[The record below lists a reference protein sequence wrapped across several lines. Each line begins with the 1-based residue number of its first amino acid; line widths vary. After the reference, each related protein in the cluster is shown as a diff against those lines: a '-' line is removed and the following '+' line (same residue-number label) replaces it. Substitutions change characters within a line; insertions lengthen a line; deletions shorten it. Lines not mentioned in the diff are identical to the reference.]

1 MVLNLNCENMKRE
14 NVMVAGVLGLLFIG
28 LILCAF
34 GNMFGII
41 CIPVAIVIQAN
52 NI

>member
-1 MVLNLNCENMKRE
+1 MKRE
-14 NVMVAGVLGLLFIG
+14 NVMSVGVIGLMFLG

-34 GNMFGII
+34 GNMFGIV

>member
-1 MVLNLNCENMKRE
+1 MKRE
-14 NVMVAGVLGLLFIG
+14 NVRVAGVLGLLFLG
-28 LILCAF
+28 MILCAF